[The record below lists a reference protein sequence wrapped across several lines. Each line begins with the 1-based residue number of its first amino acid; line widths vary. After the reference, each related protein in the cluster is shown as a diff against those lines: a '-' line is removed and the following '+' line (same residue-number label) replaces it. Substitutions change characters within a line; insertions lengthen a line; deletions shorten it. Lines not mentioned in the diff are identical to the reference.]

1 MVFRLF
7 VWIRPFSGLVAVMDV
22 GLFWLVG
29 GWLIHLGGGF
39 TLLLEDW
46 WGCVYFRD
54 KPARA
59 LCIRTLKKLYFVTI
73 GANNRGRKSK

>member
-1 MVFRLF
+1 M
-7 VWIRPFSGLVAVMDV
+7 MDV

-59 LCIRTLKKLYFVTI
+59 NRKKPKKELGLRTSY
-73 GANNRGRKSK
+73 GSGGRGNLSFGLAVP